1 MALVVKNLPGNAGD
15 VKRQGFN
22 PWVRKIPWGRAWQPT
37 PVFLPGES
45 SWIEEPGRLQSM
57 GSQRVGHGWSDL
69 VQHQVRPQQG
79 SALSLVHCKA
89 EFLSFYWV
97 WRTLSFF
104 PFYLKKNCF
113 HSSQSNPSLHS
124 LWKLLDT
131 PPPPFPRLID
141 LPPPYSF
148 SPRIQDHTIWCSIV
162 LQLLHEYCFSFP
174 GWVVPDHLDNVS
186 FHRGIKDLLAGWS
199 KVPVGLLP

>member
-1 MALVVKNLPGNAGD
+1 MQEMLRDRGSIPGSG
-15 VKRQGFN
+15 RSPG
-22 PWVRKIPWGRAWQPT
+22 GRAWQPT

-45 SWIEEPGRLQSM
+45 SWTEEPGRLQSM

-104 PFYLKKNCF
+104 PFYLKKIVF
-113 HSSQSNPSLHS
+113 ILHS
-124 LWKLLDT
+124 LIPAYILCESFLTPHHPHFQGSSTSLLRT
-131 PPPPFPRLID
+131 PSALVF
-141 LPPPYSF
+141 
-148 SPRIQDHTIWCSIV
+148 RITQSDAQLSSNYCMSIASVFLAGLSLTIWIMFLSIEV
-162 LQLLHEYCFSFP
+162 
-174 GWVVPDHLDNVS
+174 
-186 FHRGIKDLLAGWS
+186 
-199 KVPVGLLP
+199 